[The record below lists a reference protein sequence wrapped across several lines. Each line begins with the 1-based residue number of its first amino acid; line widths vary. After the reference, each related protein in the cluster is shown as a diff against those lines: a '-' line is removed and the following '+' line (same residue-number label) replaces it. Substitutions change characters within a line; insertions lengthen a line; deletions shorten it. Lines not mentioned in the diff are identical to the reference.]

1 MNSSMALLRRR
12 QRGKIAELSCTRSL
26 LAGELS
32 RTRGCRTSK
41 APAPVTIL
49 RAAWWPLRT
58 TRRRP
63 SAFTPFVVLLEKLLH
78 LCFDGLL
85 QNLLSTAPHHDIEE
99 LASLK
104 LLLKARDFQIDL
116 FLWNTVA
123 ENRSLVH
130 GVSFQPSLG
139 QLMKRTL
146 INQQDTPLFS
156 PQLEHNIRE

>member
-1 MNSSMALLRRR
+1 M
-12 QRGKIAELSCTRSL
+12 
-26 LAGELS
+26 
-32 RTRGCRTSK
+32 
-41 APAPVTIL
+41 
-49 RAAWWPLRT
+49 
-58 TRRRP
+58 
-63 SAFTPFVVLLEKLLH
+63 VLLEKLLH